1 VSLREARLED
11 VPFLRDIWRG
21 HLRRGDERQQL
32 DDLRRIVAEASVAPE
47 QRLLVA
53 EYDGTIAGAV
63 YVVATT
69 TTPLNLEPALLVL
82 APHVAPAYRRK
93 GVGRVLLEAA
103 TAFAEE
109 RGIGCVATG
118 AAFGSR
124 DANRFLARLGFS
136 PQITYRTVPTHVVR
150 SRLALL
156 LPVTR
161 RRDSRDQL
169 GHVLAARRSLRRARS
184 A

>member
-1 VSLREARLED
+1 MG
-11 VPFLRDIWRG
+11 IWG
-21 HLRRGDERQQL
+21 EHLRRGDEAQQIA
-32 DDLRRIVAEASVAPE
+32 DLRRIVAEASVAPE

-53 EYDGTIAGAV
+53 EYDGAIAGAIFLTM
-63 YVVATT
+63 TT
-69 TTPLNLEPALLVL
+69 TTPLNLEPTLWAL

-103 TAFAEE
+103 AAFAEE
-109 RGIGCVATG
+109 QGAGCIATG
-118 AAFGSR
+118 ATYGSR

-136 PQITYRTVPTHVVR
+136 AQVTFRTVSTHMMR

-156 LPVTR
+156 TPVAR
-161 RRDSRDQL
+161 RTPGRDQL
-169 GHVLAARRSLRRARS
+169 GHVIAARRSQRRARS